1 MERERRRDGGKEREE
16 GESIRVRIAYVVK
29 RIWADYCSGCSGPVC
44 PKWEWGA
51 GHYWGAGGERRR
63 REVRRAGE
71 GGGLRVM
78 FD

>member
-1 MERERRRDGGKEREE
+1 M
-16 GESIRVRIAYVVK
+16 GE
-29 RIWADYCSGCSGPVC
+29 
-44 PKWEWGA
+44 GA

-78 FD
+78 FA